1 MKKMFY
7 FMAFAAALLSTAC
20 VPSIHSFFSYKDVRF
35 DRNVLG
41 AWTDDEGEEESE
53 FSRKD
58 DLAYNVKYVDRSGK
72 TGRFTAYLFRIA
84 GRDFLDLSPVRAD
97 AEDSDLYVEKL
108 LPTHTLMAINI
119 EAGRAQLSFLDPAWL
134 KGFLR
139 QNPEE
144 IDHTIVDDEVV
155 LTATTPKLQAF
166 IRRHIKTRGAFEDTE
181 LMFKKGDK

>member
-1 MKKMFY
+1 MKKSIY
-7 FMAFAAALLSTAC
+7 FMALAAALLTTAC

-35 DRNVLG
+35 DRSVIG
-41 AWTDDEGEEESE
+41 RWTDGDGDEEWE

-58 DLAYNVKYVDRSGK
+58 DLAYSVKYVDRSGK
-72 TGRFTAYLFRIA
+72 TGFFTAYLFRIG

-97 AEDSDLYVEKL
+97 ADDSEIYVEKF
-108 LPTHTLMAINI
+108 LPTHTLMAINV
-119 EAGRAQLSFLDPAWL
+119 EADRAQLSFLDPAWL
-134 KGFLR
+134 KGFLK

-155 LTATTPKLQAF
+155 LTGTTPKLQAF